1 MATFNR
7 VDLDGPGKL
16 SEFTASAA
24 VRPGD
29 ILGRL
34 VSDLGVGGGPDY
46 DCVSP
51 TSVAGQGGVL
61 FAAHDRLQGKTIE
74 DNYVSGDKVQCFAPK
89 RGDNVWAW
97 LKDEEN
103 VATGAPLTNDDSGSL
118 VAAVVG
124 TDVVVAFAEEALDLT
139 AADTPADARIVVRIA

>member
-16 SEFTASAA
+16 SEFAADGA

-29 ILGRL
+29 LLQRNANGV
-34 VSDLGVGGGPDY
+34 VSA
-46 DCVSP
+46 
-51 TSVAGQGGVL
+51 SVAGQGGVL

-89 RGDNVWAW
+89 RGDQVWAW
-97 LKDEEN
+97 LADEEN
-103 VATGAPLTNDDSGSL
+103 VATGAPLTNNAAGAL
-118 VAAVVG
+118 VAGVVG
-124 TDVVVAFAEEALDLT
+124 TDVIVAFAEEALDLT
-139 AADTPADARIVVRIA
+139 GASGDDRLVVRIA